1 MVRVQPTFVRG
12 KKEGD
17 VNSNSIEQQTLT
29 GGGGS
34 NDGGDYTKILRVTV
48 REDSTMR

>member
-29 GGGGS
+29 GGS

>member
-17 VNSNSIEQQTLT
+17 VNSNSMEPTDFDRGAVAMEVT
-29 GGGGS
+29 
-34 NDGGDYTKILRVTV
+34 ILKYY
-48 REDSTMR
+48 E